1 MFFFPF
7 PVTLSGAATAPLLG
21 SCLFFYLFHLQSTVL
36 ENATEPPRS
45 NTQHSEDAPWQ
56 CVCVLISLL
65 AMDFWIR
72 ERARNEQKKRWGEKN
87 NTRHNIKVEEMKREK

>member
-1 MFFFPF
+1 M
-7 PVTLSGAATAPLLG
+7 
-21 SCLFFYLFHLQSTVL
+21 LQSRQEVTH
-36 ENATEPPRS
+36 S
-45 NTQHSEDAPWQ
+45 TQKTLHGS
-56 CVCVLISLL
+56 VCVLISLL